1 MAWWSDEERLE
12 TARLWLEPVSRDDR
26 VAVFREFT
34 PAIATFMYPKLP
46 QEIRETDEFLS
57 RAVQQNTSGTDLH
70 LTIRRRETAEFLG
83 LCSLHQMQTATPE
96 IGIWLKETAQGQGF
110 GKEAIARLKA
120 WADEYLDYECL
131 RYPVDRR
138 NRPSRK
144 LAEHLGGRIVG
155 EYTQMSLS
163 GRMLEVLEYRIY
175 P

>member
-1 MAWWSDEERLE
+1 MAWWSSGERLE
-12 TARLWLEPVSRDDR
+12 TARLWLEPVSREDC

-34 PAIATFMYPKLP
+34 PAIATFMYPKPP
-46 QEIRETDEFLS
+46 QEIRETDEFL
-57 RAVQQNTSGTDLH
+57 RHAVQQNIRGTDLH
-70 LTIRRRETAEFLG
+70 LTIRRRDTAEFLG
-83 LCSLHQMQTATPE
+83 LCGMTQIQTPTPE
-96 IGIWLKETAQGQGF
+96 MGIWLKETAHGQGF

-120 WADEYLDYECL
+120 WADEHLDYECL

-138 NRPSRK
+138 NQPSRK

>member
-1 MAWWSDEERLE
+1 MERWSSGERLE
-12 TARLWLEPVSRDDR
+12 TARLWLEPVSLDDR
-26 VAVFREFT
+26 LAVFQEFT
-34 PAIATFMYPKLP
+34 EAIATFMYPKP
-46 QEIRETDEFLS
+46 SQEIRETDQFLS
-57 RAVQQNTSGTDLH
+57 HALRQNASGTDLH

-83 LCSLHQMQTATPE
+83 LCGMTQIQTPTPE
-96 IGIWLKETAQGQGF
+96 LGIWLKEAAHGQGY

-120 WADEYLDYECL
+120 WADEHLDYECL

-138 NRPSRK
+138 NLASRK

-155 EYTQMSLS
+155 EYTQMNLS

>member
-1 MAWWSDEERLE
+1 MGWWNNGERLE

-26 VAVFREFT
+26 LAVFQEFT
-34 PAIATFMYPKLP
+34 AAIATFMYPKPP

-57 RAVQQNTSGTDLH
+57 HALKQNTSGTDLH

-83 LCSLHQMQTATPE
+83 LCGMTQIQTPTPE
-96 IGIWLKETAQGQGF
+96 LGIWLKEAAHGQGF

-120 WADEYLDYECL
+120 WADEHLDYECL

-138 NRPSRK
+138 NLASRK

-155 EYTQMSLS
+155 KYTQMNLS
-163 GRMLEVLEYRIY
+163 GRMLDVLEYRIY